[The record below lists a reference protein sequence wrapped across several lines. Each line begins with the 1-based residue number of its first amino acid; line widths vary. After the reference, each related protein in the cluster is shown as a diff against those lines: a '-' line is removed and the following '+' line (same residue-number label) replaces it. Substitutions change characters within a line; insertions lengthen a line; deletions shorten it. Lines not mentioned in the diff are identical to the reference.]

1 MAAGDASETTQS
13 TGLSRLHQ
21 EGCVV
26 ADVSVCFFVFQLWV
40 QERMA
45 VATSAE
51 HGHNLQT
58 VQLLIKKNQ
67 VRSSESSIRLQTDSI
82 NSLVIRLSSINNWF
96 VLSSP
101 SDSAEGDP
109 GPSASYR

>member
-1 MAAGDASETTQS
+1 M
-13 TGLSRLHQ
+13 
-21 EGCVV
+21 V

-67 VRSSESSIRLQTDSI
+67 VSSAESSALIKLQRDSI

-101 SDSAEGDP
+101 LDSAEGDP

>member
-1 MAAGDASETTQS
+1 MVT
-13 TGLSRLHQ
+13 
-21 EGCVV
+21 
-26 ADVSVCFFVFQLWV
+26 DVSVCFFVFQLWV

-67 VRSSESSIRLQTDSI
+67 VSSAESSALIKLQRDSI

>member
-1 MAAGDASETTQS
+1 M
-13 TGLSRLHQ
+13 
-21 EGCVV
+21 V

-67 VRSSESSIRLQTDSI
+67 VSSAESSALIKLQRDSI